1 MDKSGSVCRMNTT
14 RGTKGLQDEC
24 PHNSQNRKESHLVKI
39 YPQTGMASNR
49 PSYEHFKHGSHL
61 DDGRNNSI
69 TTSAHSLDQEDALPR
84 NSRDAAVV
92 QFFRETLKLQRKW
105 IIGTM
110 ETSVK
115 TATEDFERMLKVVN
129 RNDNAINH
137 MRSSYTHLEKSL
149 SQAVQCMSAKL
160 SDCNG
165 RYIQATNEAKQIK
178 QRAEQLMILNS
189 EKALITDDR
198 LTRYNTENILELC
211 KLNDEIESLINCIKK
226 ELYSS
231 DEKRRIYMDSIR
243 GRIHTSNM
251 FTRNALQVWKKAALK
266 SLARTNNSIT
276 TKLKEERK
284 TWKNDMDLIKDQN
297 TKEMDQLDRTISL
310 LEAEAK
316 NLIQTVVKKLES
328 LEKNVHI
335 DGSSNEDFRKM
346 VRSHI
351 SSNKGSSERSEE
363 EVTEVKEGL
372 LKNIKETDTRLQTF
386 KSDMETNMDSKIE
399 DIKIDS
405 DILDKQIKYLSRLV
419 RILLNHVSKS
429 TK

>member
-1 MDKSGSVCRMNTT
+1 MDKSGSACRMNISQ
-14 RGTKGLQDEC
+14 GTKGLQDEF
-24 PHNSQNRKESHLVKI
+24 PHNSQNRKQTHLMKN
-39 YPQTGMASNR
+39 YPHTGMTPNR
-49 PSYEHFKHGSHL
+49 PSYENFKHGCHL
-61 DDGRNNSI
+61 EDDRNTSI
-69 TTSAHSLDQEDALPR
+69 TTSAHSLNQENPPPR
-84 NSRDAAVV
+84 NSRDAAV
-92 QFFRETLKLQRKW
+92 K
-105 IIGTM
+105 
-110 ETSVK
+110 
-115 TATEDFERMLKVVN
+115 MLKVVN
-129 RNDNAINH
+129 RNDIAINH

-149 SQAVQCMSAKL
+149 SQAVQYMSTKL

-165 RYIQATNEAKQIK
+165 RYNQATNDSKQTK
-178 QRAEQLMILNS
+178 QSVSQLIIQNS
-189 EKALITDDR
+189 EKVLITDDR

-226 ELYSS
+226 ELYAS

-243 GRIHTSNM
+243 GRVHTSNM

-276 TKLKEERK
+276 IKLKEERITSK
-284 TWKNDMDLIKDQN
+284 KSMDLIKDQN
-297 TKEMDQLDRTISL
+297 TEEMDKLDRTISL

-316 NLIQTVVKKLES
+316 SLIQSVVKKLES

-351 SSNKGSSERSEE
+351 SSNKGSSERFEE

-372 LKNIKETDTRLQTF
+372 VKNIKETETRLQTF
-386 KSDMETNMDSKIE
+386 KYDMETNMDSKIE